1 MDSIRVRP
9 KIFIL
14 FIVASYSSLIFR
26 LLLCSYTNQSPV
38 PPVRSIHPSV
48 YPVLDTTLASNANPF
63 DDNDDNDDNETSLI
77 DVSTNNG

>member
-1 MDSIRVRP
+1 
-9 KIFIL
+9 
-14 FIVASYSSLIFR
+14 
-26 LLLCSYTNQSPV
+26 LCSYTNQSPV